1 MSTNMDTQF
10 ITLLGDVQIPAP
22 NKHFERISDEYI
34 FYIIKDGHMNLIEDE
49 ISYSLE
55 PRDILLLEPGKMHYG
70 TIVNSLIEYSFIHI
84 SVKDYFEINENVLG
98 ETKEL
103 TKALQI
109 KKISLPHRQFQDILQ
124 LYDEI
129 KIAYHSISDYRNMKM
144 HSLFTLFLIK
154 LLEFKDNLITEND
167 EQDLKASS
175 QKLSLTEISNF
186 LRQNCQKQL
195 RSYDL
200 EEIFHHNFDYM
211 NRVFKAKFGMTIFQY
226 LENYRICEAKKMLR
240 THAFSISQIAE
251 SLGFCNT
258 YYFSKVFKKNTGV
271 APSYWIQ
278 MTQDKQQNI

>member
-1 MSTNMDTQF
+1 MDTQF

-22 NKHFERISDEYI
+22 NKHFERIPDEYI

-70 TIVNSLIEYSFIHI
+70 TTVNSLIEYSFIHI
-84 SVKDYFEINENVLG
+84 SVKDYFKISENVLG

-103 TKALQI
+103 AKALQI
-109 KKISLPHRQFQDILQ
+109 KKISLSHGQFEDILQ

-129 KIAYHSISDYRNMKM
+129 KIAYHSISDYRNIKM
-144 HSLFTLFLIK
+144 NSLFTLFLIK
-154 LLEFKDNLITEND
+154 LLEFKDNLIAEND

-211 NRVFKAKFGMTIFQY
+211 NRIFKAKFGMTIFQY
-226 LENYRICEAKKMLR
+226 LENYRICEAKKMLQ

-258 YYFSKVFKKNTGV
+258 YYFSKVFKKNTGI
-271 APSYWIQ
+271 APSHWAKIA
-278 MTQDKQQNI
+278 QDKQ